1 MELIVNEDLINK
13 TKEIIIPKGHEI
25 KRVTKDKIILVEKK
39 KELPKT
45 WQECYK
51 LLNKGEYID
60 RNSTIES
67 GLFPLNL
74 EPTCDERNTL
84 PVGFAKPILALMQLL
99 VCREV
104 YRDGWKPN
112 WKDCTKKLCICYIHD
127 QITTSTDTYINSILS
142 FQSEEIRDKFLEN
155 FKDLIEEAKE
165 LL

>member
-13 TKEIIIPKGHEI
+13 TKEILIPKGCKI

-45 WQECYK
+45 WEECYK

-84 PVGFAKPILALMQLL
+84 PVGFAKPMLALMQLL

-104 YRDGWKPN
+104 YRDGWKPD
-112 WKDCTKKLCICYIHD
+112 WKNRTNNPCICYIHD
-127 QITTSTDTYINSILS
+127 QITPSYTTCTNSILS
-142 FQSEEIRDKFLEN
+142 FQSREIRDKFLEN
-155 FKDLIEEAKE
+155 FKNLIEEAKE
-165 LL
+165 LI

>member
-13 TKEIIIPKGHEI
+13 TKEIIIPKECKI
-25 KRVTKDKIILVEKK
+25 KRVTKDRIILAEKK
-39 KELPKT
+39 KKLPKT

-67 GLFPLNL
+67 GIFPLMI

-84 PVGFAKPILALMQLL
+84 PVGFARPMLALMQLL
-99 VCREV
+99 VCRKV

-112 WKDCTKKLCICYIHD
+112 WKDSTNKYCIHYTYGKI
-127 QITTSTDTYINSILS
+127 ITSNTINTNSILT
-142 FQSEEIRDKFLEN
+142 FQSQKIRDKFLEN
-155 FKDLIEEAKE
+155 FRDLIEEAKE
-165 LL
+165 LI